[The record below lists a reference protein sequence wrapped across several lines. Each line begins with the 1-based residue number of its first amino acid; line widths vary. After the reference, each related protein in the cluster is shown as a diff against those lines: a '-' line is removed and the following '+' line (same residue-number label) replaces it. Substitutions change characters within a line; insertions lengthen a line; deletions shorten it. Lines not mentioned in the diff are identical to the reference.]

1 VGFWEGGAV
10 TRLVPF
16 VLLVALSAGCAG
28 SSEFERC
35 VQHSVEEGLDR
46 AVVEQ
51 ACREAG
57 REE

>member
-1 VGFWEGGAV
+1 M

-16 VLLVALSAGCAG
+16 VLLAALSAACAG
-28 SSEFERC
+28 TSEFERC

-57 REE
+57 RED